1 MFDLR
6 FFIVQTTPI
15 LDQIRINSKT
25 GQIYLTY
32 PLNSTILT
40 DYDRQVSYNFSKILI
55 TII

>member
-15 LDQIRINSKT
+15 LDQVRINSKT
-25 GQIYLTY
+25 GQVYLTY